1 MNKNNVVKLENSIV
15 RIIDIN
21 YDKYLVIDC
30 KLRNM
35 CFWIS
40 NKVIDS
46 GTIIGE
52 EGRVGGEKQ
61 SED

>member
-1 MNKNNVVKLENSIV
+1 MNKNDVVKLSDSIV
-15 RIIDIN
+15 RILDIKD
-21 YDKYLVIDC
+21 DKYLVIDC

-46 GTIIGE
+46 GVVISE

>member
-1 MNKNNVVKLENSIV
+1 MNKNDVVKLENSIV
-15 RIIDIN
+15 RILDTKD
-21 YDKYLVIDC
+21 DKYLVIDC
-30 KLRNM
+30 RLKNM

-46 GTIIGE
+46 GVVISE
-52 EGRVGGEKQ
+52 EGRVGEKQ